1 MFSTVIFCE
10 IILIVV
16 YLRRVSNGTLLDRRL
31 PEFDEEIQKPLKPNV
46 LSADAEVKLN
56 VLPNPVKNG
65 GFVTIIWRDI
75 RFPTPKD
82 FIAYYC
88 PFDDDT
94 NHYIDFFHVTESL
107 TWKKGYGHYKVQVYN
122 MRSECIFKYYRKTP
136 SNSQLV
142 VSSQKLAFVGGS
154 AAPLQ
159 GHLAM
164 TERPTEM
171 RVMWNSGEGM

>member
-1 MFSTVIFCE
+1 M
-10 IILIVV
+10 
-16 YLRRVSNGTLLDRRL
+16 DRRL
-31 PEFDEEIQKPLKPNV
+31 PEFDEEIQKPLKQNI
-46 LSADAEVKLN
+46 LSADAGAKLN

-65 GFVTIIWRDI
+65 GFVTIIWQDI

-88 PFDDDT
+88 PFDDDP

-122 MRSECIFKYYRKTP
+122 MRSECIFKYYRRTP

>member
-31 PEFDEEIQKPLKPNV
+31 PEFDEEIQKPLKQNV
-46 LSADAEVKLN
+46 LSADAEAKLN

-94 NHYIDFFHVTESL
+94 NHYIDFFHVTESV
-107 TWKKGYGHYKVQVYN
+107 T
-122 MRSECIFKYYRKTP
+122 
-136 SNSQLV
+136 
-142 VSSQKLAFVGGS
+142 
-154 AAPLQ
+154 
-159 GHLAM
+159 
-164 TERPTEM
+164 
-171 RVMWNSGEGM
+171 